1 MTTLRV
7 LLVLPPARISHGP
20 DTFRA
25 MPDCELTVVAD
36 RQHPGADR
44 SIVLPS
50 RRAPMVGESEHWT
63 AALAWLR
70 DLRTIDPGPVDLV
83 ASLELFSVASLQ
95 ALRLAARLR
104 VPHVVR
110 VTENLAGKPPYV
122 LPPWR
127 QIAYVTARRSD
138 AFMCVTEGARLVAEQ
153 KGCAPGKTTV
163 VYHGVD
169 VERFSPRPDGL
180 ASDPV
185 VTFVGELRPLKGVLD
200 LVAAFDHVVVR
211 RRDARLDVIGDG
223 PLRQDLE
230 QLAGTRSWLRVRGP
244 RDRSQI
250 PDILQSSRVLVVPS
264 KTGRRFRHRWAEQFG
279 FALVE
284 AMSCGLPVV
293 TTKCGAI
300 PEVVPSWNPV
310 IDEGDIAA
318 LADGIVDM
326 LGVHG
331 DDVGARNRSFVVER
345 YDLRRQ
351 GVRMRSE
358 IERVLAVTT

>member
-1 MTTLRV
+1 M
-7 LLVLPPARISHGP
+7 LPPARISHGP

-36 RQHPGADR
+36 RGHPGANR

-50 RRAPMVGESEHWT
+50 RRVPMVGESEHWT

-70 DLRTIDPGPVDLV
+70 GLKEIDPGPVDVV

-95 ALRLAARLR
+95 ALRLAARLA

-110 VTENLAGKPPYV
+110 VTENLARKPPYV

-153 KGCAPGKTTV
+153 KGCVPSKTTV

-169 VERFSPRPDGL
+169 VERFSPRSDGL
-180 ASDPV
+180 SPDPV
-185 VTFVGELRPLKGVLD
+185 ITFVGELRPLKGVFD
-200 LVAAFDHVVVR
+200 LVAAFDRVAAR
-211 RRDARLDVIGDG
+211 RPDARLDVIGDG
-223 PLRQDLE
+223 PLRQALE
-230 QLAGTRSWLRVRGP
+230 ELAMTRSWLRVHGARKRG
-244 RDRSQI
+244 QI
-250 PDILQSSRVLVVPS
+250 PDVLRSSRVLVIPS
-264 KTGRRFRHRWAEQFG
+264 RTERRFRHRWAEQFG

-284 AMSCGLPVV
+284 AMACGLPVV
-293 TTKCGAI
+293 TTRCGAI

-310 IDEGDIAA
+310 TDEGDIAA

-351 GVRMRSE
+351 GMRMRSE
-358 IERVLAVTT
+358 IERLLAVRT